1 MKKVKPETLEKLF
14 SAVGDVLDE
23 IKDAV
28 PNKNERFRDES
39 YTSLLVMNYD
49 AFRTLRWHEQK
60 KQEGK
65 EITGY
70 WQPGKTGR
78 GGRHGR
84 KVGK

>member
-1 MKKVKPETLEKLF
+1 MKETLLKKVKPETLEKLF

-49 AFRTLRWHEQK
+49 AFQTLRGH
-60 KQEGK
+60 
-65 EITGY
+65 
-70 WQPGKTGR
+70 
-78 GGRHGR
+78 
-84 KVGK
+84 